1 MEMEGEQEGKIKEEL
16 IVTSAIQTL
25 LKPDHH
31 HLNRFEICIS
41 MQELQEITIWKTIS
55 ILQ

>member
-25 LKPDHH
+25 LKPDQH